1 MNIHALLR
9 GFAAELAAAEVKPAL
24 GAVAV
29 DGVDHGSDG
38 RSLAV
43 VIALIAVGSRQVAVY
58 LRAQRCLALLRLAS
72 AKQRFLSMQPKPSK
86 V

>member
-1 MNIHALLR
+1 MDIHALLR
-9 GFAAELAAAEVKPAL
+9 GFAAELTAAEVEPAL
-24 GAVAV
+24 G
-29 DGVDHGSDG
+29 GVDHGSDG

-58 LRAQRCLALLRLAS
+58 LRAQRCLALLR
-72 AKQRFLSMQPKPSK
+72 PGT

>member
-43 VIALIAVGSRQVAVY
+43 VIALILQKCDWPGRIALMRRVVRYPMAVHGLRQ
-58 LRAQRCLALLRLAS
+58 
-72 AKQRFLSMQPKPSK
+72 
-86 V
+86 

>member
-1 MNIHALLR
+1 MDIHALLR
-9 GFAAELAAAEVKPAL
+9 GFAAELAAAEVEPAL

-29 DGVDHGSDG
+29 DGVDHGNDG

-58 LRAQRCLALLRLAS
+58 LRAQRCLALLRPGS
-72 AKQRFLSMQPKPSK
+72 EHGKNLSP
-86 V
+86 